1 MHRKCEIC
9 GAALDP
15 CEKCDCIT
23 VADEAAS
30 VPALLCAQPPVIFEN
45 LDSVRQN
52 LEAIMAEVSAY
63 PADDDSL
70 KKVKQIRAD
79 LNKTKEEYETQRK
92 EVKRLVL
99 DPYNRA
105 ENKYK
110 ECILFPYESADKFLK
125 NWIDNYQDGIKRK
138 CEDGLR
144 AYFDECCKGLGIDF
158 LKFEDCGVVV
168 DMTTARQKEP
178 RKAIDRI
185 FDFVT
190 AVRTDIDNIADMDD
204 SAAVFAE
211 YRKCLNL
218 SQAIS
223 AYNKRKQA
231 EADANAAI
239 DGIRLQ
245 QAQLEQHR
253 AEIMAA
259 APEIQQEQP
268 EIYSVAF
275 LATGTLPALKSM
287 KAHALSMGI
296 TLEEIKQEDENDE

>member
-15 CEKCDCIT
+15 GEKCDCIT

-52 LEAIMAEVSAY
+52 LEAILAEVSAY

-79 LNKTKEEYETQRK
+79 LAKDFDALESQCRA
-92 EVKRLVL
+92 VKRQVMEPYDKAAEKYNVCIS
-99 DPYNRA
+99 DPYKA
-105 ENKYK
+105 
-110 ECILFPYESADKFLK
+110 ADQALK
-125 NWIDNYQDGIKRK
+125 KWVDDYQNALKKK

-144 AYFDECCKGLGIDF
+144 AYFDECCRGLGIDF

-168 DMTTARQKEP
+168 DMATARQKEP

-231 EADANAAI
+231 EADANTAI
-239 DGIRLQ
+239 DGIRLR

-259 APEIQQEQP
+259 APEIQQERQGT
-268 EIYSVAF
+268 YSVAF